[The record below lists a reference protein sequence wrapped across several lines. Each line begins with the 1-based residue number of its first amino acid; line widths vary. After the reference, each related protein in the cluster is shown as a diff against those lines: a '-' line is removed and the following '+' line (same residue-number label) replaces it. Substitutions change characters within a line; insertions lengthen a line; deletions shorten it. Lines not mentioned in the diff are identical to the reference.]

1 MKIILLKSAKI
12 AGKLKFPSDSET
24 YEMDEEIAKVL
35 IEKGIAKDA
44 NEKETIIVKD
54 EALSLEIETL
64 KEDNELKVLEI
75 ETLKELL
82 KVSIDTAKGTVPDG
96 AEVYLN
102 DDKLDLTK

>member
-1 MKIILLKSAKI
+1 MEIILLKSAKI

-64 KEDNELKVLEI
+64 KE
-75 ETLKELL
+75 LL

>member
-64 KEDNELKVLEI
+64 KE
-75 ETLKELL
+75 LL
-82 KVSIDTAKGTVPDG
+82 KVSIDSAKGTVPDG

>member
-1 MKIILLKSAKI
+1 MDIILLKSAKI
-12 AGKLKFPSDSET
+12 AGKLCFPSDSET

-64 KEDNELKVLEI
+64 KE
-75 ETLKELL
+75 LL
-82 KVSIDTAKGTVPDG
+82 KVSIDSTKGTVPDG

-102 DDKLDLTK
+102 DEEVDLTK

>member
-64 KEDNELKVLEI
+64 KE
-75 ETLKELL
+75 LL

>member
-1 MKIILLKSAKI
+1 MKVIILKQTKQDKKWLSPSSEPIELDDKI
-12 AGKLKFPSDSET
+12 AKS
-24 YEMDEEIAKVL
+24 L

-82 KVSIDTAKGTVPDG
+82 KVSIDSAKGTVPDG

-102 DDKLDLTK
+102 DEEVDLTK

>member
-64 KEDNELKVLEI
+64 KE
-75 ETLKELL
+75 LL
-82 KVSIDTAKGTVPDG
+82 KVSIDSTKGTVPDG

-102 DDKLDLTK
+102 DEEVDLTK